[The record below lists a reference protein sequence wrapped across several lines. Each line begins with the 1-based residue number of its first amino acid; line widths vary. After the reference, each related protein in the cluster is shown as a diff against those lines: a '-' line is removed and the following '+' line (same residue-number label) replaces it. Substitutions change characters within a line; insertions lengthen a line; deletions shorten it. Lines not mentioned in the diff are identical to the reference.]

1 MASHELKTY
10 VTPCRMK
17 QRWCVSA
24 SGCANTA
31 CTKSFWHRSTGSGTA
46 RVDFENPHA
55 GGRDVIPEI
64 VASISLEPVV
74 KRLFGN
80 DPVKVVM
87 LGGASMLVAAMTTR
101 VNDVFVAKQVSAT
114 TSWTMLGSRAHL

>member
-1 MASHELKTY
+1 
-10 VTPCRMK
+10 
-17 QRWCVSA
+17 
-24 SGCANTA
+24 
-31 CTKSFWHRSTGSGTA
+31 
-46 RVDFENPHA
+46 
-55 GGRDVIPEI
+55 
-64 VASISLEPVV
+64 V

-114 TSWTMLGSRAHL
+114 TSWTMLDSRAHL